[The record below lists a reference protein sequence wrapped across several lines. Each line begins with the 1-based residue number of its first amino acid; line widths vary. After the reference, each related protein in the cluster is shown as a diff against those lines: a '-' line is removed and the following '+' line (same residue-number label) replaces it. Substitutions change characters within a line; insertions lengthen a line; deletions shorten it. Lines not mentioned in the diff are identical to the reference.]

1 MWGIKIFNMERSGD
15 TIVFKYS
22 FEWTMKNLF
31 LNRSCEKCKSFN
43 GIYWNLFTKAESIL
57 TLMSEFYVP
66 FQKSRISF
74 TYLSCSQVAHY
85 LTLLLTTSSIFL
97 SAWTILGPIAAPGG
111 TVFALL
117 VLIVL
122 ALLGGQII
130 KIFGSILSKL
140 FRVNI
145 SLPPLLGTPVR
156 NPSFSFS
163 PLTST
168 CQTNF
173 LFNPN
178 FSFSNFT

>member
-15 TIVFKYS
+15 TIVFQYS
-22 FEWTMKNLF
+22 FEWRIYSLTDPV
-31 LNRSCEKCKSFN
+31 KSVKVSMGFTE
-43 GIYWNLFTKAESIL
+43 IFFTKAESIL